1 MLGYETPVLA
11 LAPSLSCLSLSLLFK
26 KEDGTVNRDFKKTR
40 TKEQVTE
47 AFREFT
53 RGNRNVLV
61 SGGCWGGYR
70 ERAPPVRAALGSSA
84 PCPEGLQPEQSLLKK
99 QGKWQREM
107 PSGTGVRGEQRR
119 AGRGHVCCSS
129 IGPSLLR
136 MLKGWS
142 QNLLQRHNHA
152 QSPHPWG

>member
-11 LAPSLSCLSLSLLFK
+11 LAPSLSCLPLSLLFK

-61 SGGCWGGYR
+61 SGGCWGGYQ
-70 ERAPPVRAALGSSA
+70 ERAHPVGAALGSSA
-84 PCPEGLQPEQSLLKK
+84 PCPEGLQPEQSLLKSRENGREK
-99 QGKWQREM
+99 CHLVQG
-107 PSGTGVRGEQRR
+107 
-119 AGRGHVCCSS
+119 
-129 IGPSLLR
+129 
-136 MLKGWS
+136 
-142 QNLLQRHNHA
+142 
-152 QSPHPWG
+152 